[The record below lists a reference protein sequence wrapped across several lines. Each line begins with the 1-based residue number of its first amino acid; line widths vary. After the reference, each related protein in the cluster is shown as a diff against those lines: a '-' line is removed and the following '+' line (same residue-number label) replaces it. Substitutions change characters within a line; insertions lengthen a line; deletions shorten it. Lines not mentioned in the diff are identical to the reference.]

1 MSDYLINNDT
11 KEELIDFFKNT
22 DDFLI
27 IDGGAGSGKTSAIAW
42 ALNYCDQNNLTT
54 NAVSYTGKASVFYVI
69 RLKED
74 MVKLFTFFYQYDYDI
89 DEEEIEPKP
98 ERIRRLNTQPVDVLF
113 VDEASMLSKMLKVS
127 SWRR

>member
-11 KEELIDFFKNT
+11 KEELLDFFKNT

-54 NAVSYTGKASVFYVI
+54 SAVSYTGKASSVLRDKTKGRYGQTIHLFYI
-69 RLKED
+69 NMIMTLMK
-74 MVKLFTFFYQYDYDI
+74 
-89 DEEEIEPKP
+89 EIEPGKP
-98 ERIRRLNTQPVDVLF
+98 ERIED
-113 VDEASMLSKMLKVS
+113 
-127 SWRR
+127 